1 MNENRDINRRPNP
14 PDHLKGSGS
23 FVSHLLLNPKAR
35 VNVMEAV
42 SIASHNQYQA
52 YRPALEA
59 TLSATELA
67 LYSESQK
74 IPYASKDWY
83 RYLHDLIVTASL
95 EVIANREN
103 EAKRLEPLPRWLVA
117 AALLHD
123 RGYGILAAQ
132 GAAVQGSLQ
141 CNSKGTAATEYI
153 TRGGAHWEQPDTRVL
168 HSRLSR
174 DLAEF
179 LLFPESAEPAF
190 VTFCE
195 SKGVESMLNPHEVVG
210 LADKETFLSVITKHD
225 HPLIGRCDELPPVGR
240 HHFDA
245 DSLFSISLSSFVK
258 DYLSYCSDT
267 GKMKR
272 AYDLGL
278 CAPGAFTPYVLLE
291 ARLARYF
298 PTEESLPVEWDR
310 IAYPLLPN
318 AVAFSESGR
327 CIEPHSDTAREL
339 TIASFFALVECCKV
353 LAEIESEQAFLLW
366 FNDALKAQCESLFR
380 RIEAISRP

>member
-1 MNENRDINRRPNP
+1 MSDNSDSNRRPNT
-14 PDHLKGSGS
+14 PDHLKEPGS
-23 FVSHLLLNPKAR
+23 FISHLLLNPKAR
-35 VNVMEAV
+35 VGVMEAV
-42 SIASHNQYQA
+42 SIASHNQYQV

-83 RYLHDLIVTASL
+83 RDLHDLIVTASL
-95 EVIANREN
+95 EVIVNREN
-103 EAKRLEPLPRWLVA
+103 EAKRLEPLPRWLVG

-132 GAAVQGSLQ
+132 GAAVQGSLEF
-141 CNSKGTAATEYI
+141 NSKETAATEYI
-153 TRGGAHWEQPDTRVL
+153 ARGGAHWEQPDTRVL
-168 HSRLSR
+168 HSCLSR

-179 LLFPESAEPAF
+179 LLFPESAAPAF
-190 VTFCE
+190 ASFCK
-195 SKGVESMLNPHEVVG
+195 SKGVEPILSPHEVVG
-210 LADKETFLSVITKHD
+210 LADREIFLSVIEKHD
-225 HPLIGRCDELPPVGR
+225 HPLIGRYDELQPVGW

-245 DSLFSISLSSFVK
+245 DSLFSLSLSSFVK
-258 DYLSYCSDT
+258 DYLSYCSDA

-298 PTEESLPVEWDR
+298 PTEESLPIEWHR
-310 IAYPLLPN
+310 VACPLVPN

-327 CIEPHSDTAREL
+327 CIEPHSETAREL
-339 TIASFFALVECCKV
+339 TTDAFFDLVECCKV
-353 LAEIESEQAFLLW
+353 LAEIESEQEFLLW
-366 FNDALKAQCESLFR
+366 FNDALKAQCEALFR
-380 RIEAISRP
+380 RIEAISQP